1 MQVKAEDA
9 TDIPLE
15 EYFKNHSG
23 LGAYARVSIM
33 DIGVLDE
40 DPDSDDSEPCSPDL
54 GIAAQLGVVLNLV
67 LTVNSYIKVRL
78 ALQADKTL

>member
-1 MQVKAEDA
+1 VKAEDA

-40 DPDSDDSEPCSPDL
+40 DSDADDSGPCSPDL
-54 GIAAQLGVVLNLV
+54 GIAAQLGAALDLV
-67 LTVNSYIKVRL
+67 LTVNSCIKVRL
-78 ALQADKTL
+78 DLQADKSL